1 MASGSGSEENQAT
14 NEEFK
19 HFDIVQEASD
29 HHYRNSEQS
38 KSFSKVNSFAH
49 RKIMRE
55 WRSLEKDLPESI
67 YVQVYETRIDLL
79 RAVIIGAEGTP
90 YHNGLFFFDICLPSD
105 YPFRPPKVYY
115 HSHGLNLNPN
125 LYADGT
131 VCLSLL
137 NTWYGAKTEKWTQ
150 NSTILQ
156 VLVSIQALVLNDRP
170 YFNEPSRE
178 RGKNRNCPKWIKNV
192 VTYNE
197 KVFILSCKTMLY
209 TMQNPPKNFEIFV
222 IEHFCKRADSILA
235 NVMAYQ
241 DFFLVVGASEIK
253 ASITF
258 KWNLRRMHSKLKRV
272 FDTISKPN
280 INNSEK
286 IENVKKEMKP
296 HMFKIDFIVPAFLVL
311 LACALPFWVM
321 FMLS

>member
-1 MASGSGSEENQAT
+1 MASGSGENQAT
-14 NEEFK
+14 NVEFK
-19 HFDIVQEASD
+19 HFNVVPEASD
-29 HHYRNSEQS
+29 HHYRMSKQS
-38 KSFSKVNSFAH
+38 KSLSKVDSFAY
-49 RKIMRE
+49 RKIMKE
-55 WRSLEKDLPESI
+55 WRSLERDLPESI

-115 HSHGLNLNPN
+115 HSHGLDLNPN

-137 NTWYGAKTEKWTQ
+137 NTWYGAKTEKWNQ

-156 VLVSIQALVLNDRP
+156 VLVSIQGLVLNDRP
-170 YFNEPSRE
+170 YFNEPGYE
-178 RGKNRNCPKWIKNV
+178 RGKNYNCPKWMKQV

-197 KVFILSCKTMLY
+197 KI
-209 TMQNPPKNFEIFV
+209 P
-222 IEHFCKRADSILA
+222 SI
-235 NVMAYQ
+235 MAYQ
-241 DFFLVVGASEIK
+241 DFSLLVGASEIK

-258 KWNLRRMHSKLKRV
+258 KWNLRSMHSKLKKV

-280 INNSEK
+280 IKNSEK
-286 IENVKKEMKP
+286 LENVKKEMKP
-296 HMFKIDFIVPAFLVL
+296 YMFQIDSIVPNLLDLKGMNSCIGEVSASL
-311 LACALPFWVM
+311 LADPFNSSEIFEAASLGKAFTIALEF
-321 FMLS
+321 SAY